1 MIYYTSVI
9 LITLLALMVLSI
21 RILENDRIPRSKK
34 RLFLAT
40 NFLIAL
46 AATAEY
52 AGVHLNGNPDF
63 PRWMLPAVKAID
75 YTLTPMTG
83 GALILLMGKPG
94 QKHPGLWALFAGNTA
109 FQLLSVFHSWMI
121 VVDDQNHYAR
131 GPLYPGLY
139 RVLLSHHST
148 HHPPNAVLRKVLPE
162 AESCLALYHYPP
174 RFYRHR
180 HAGAADSR
188 PYPCFRSAVPFNR
201 EILTPVTIVTGSE

>member
-21 RILENDRIPRSKK
+21 LILENDRIPRSKK

-40 NFLIAL
+40 NLLIAL

-83 GALILLMGKPG
+83 AAVILLMGKPG
-94 QKHPGLWALFAGNTA
+94 QKNPGLWALFAGNTA

-131 GPLYPGLY
+131 GPLYPVYIAFYSLIILLITLRMLSYGKSFRKQNRASLY
-139 RVLLSHHST
+139 ATILLVFIGIGMQELLIAAPTHAFALLCLSTGRFSHQ
-148 HHPPNAVLRKVLPE
+148 
-162 AESCLALYHYPP
+162 
-174 RFYRHR
+174 
-180 HAGAADSR
+180 
-188 PYPCFRSAVPFNR
+188 
-201 EILTPVTIVTGSE
+201 

>member
-83 GALILLMGKPG
+83 AAVILLMGKPG
-94 QKHPGLWALFAGNTA
+94 QKNPGLWALFAGNTA
-109 FQLLSVFHSWMI
+109 FQLLSV
-121 VVDDQNHYAR
+121 
-131 GPLYPGLY
+131 
-139 RVLLSHHST
+139 ST
-148 HHPPNAVLRKVLPE
+148 
-162 AESCLALYHYPP
+162 
-174 RFYRHR
+174 
-180 HAGAADSR
+180 AG
-188 PYPCFRSAVPFNR
+188 
-201 EILTPVTIVTGSE
+201 